1 MVEYLQKIR
10 DHFGKAVSISSA
22 YRCEKHNKKI
32 GGATK
37 SKHMFG
43 QAADIKVSGI
53 KPIEVAKYAESL
65 GCLGIGHYD
74 TFVHIDTRTT
84 KFFWYSDAQIPRS
97 TFGGTLVKEPVV
109 EKPPVVEEEIDG
121 EHVEV
126 TGSTVNIR
134 TGPGTEYSTDGVAKK
149 GQKFKIVSIPDKWIP
164 IEVDGKVRYISSTYV
179 KKK

>member
-1 MVEYLQKIR
+1 MEYLQKIR

-37 SKHMFG
+37 SKHMYG

-84 KFFWYSDAQIPRS
+84 KFFWYSDAQIPRT
-97 TFGGTLVKEPVV
+97 TFGGTPIKEPAQVQ
-109 EKPPVVEEEIDG
+109 KPEVEEEISGDY
-121 EHVEV
+121 VEV

-134 TGPGTEYSTDGVAKK
+134 TGPGTEFSSDGTAKK
-149 GQKFKIVSIPDKWIP
+149 GQKFKIISIPEKWIP
-164 IEVDGKVRYISSTYV
+164 IEVNGKVRYISSTYV